1 MGRTFWQFIGVLLV
15 IGFVGAYFW
24 WIVMVLALAGLVWLT
39 MRAYPIA
46 LGDFEAN
53 TQRRAQQSAELVR
66 RADQSNSLM
75 PPTESSR
82 RA

>member
-1 MGRTFWQFIGVLLV
+1 MS
-15 IGFVGAYFW
+15 A
-24 WIVMVLALAGLVWLT
+24 LVWLA

-46 LGDFEAN
+46 LADFEAN

>member
-1 MGRTFWQFIGVLLV
+1 MS
-15 IGFVGAYFW
+15 A
-24 WIVMVLALAGLVWLT
+24 LVWLA
-39 MRAYPIA
+39 MRAYPITLA
-46 LGDFEAN
+46 DFEAN